1 MGVTEAEF
9 SPWASFCNHDFKE
22 DFLKEEE
29 SGAKYK
35 SEWGKKKRWVR
46 DFLGGPVV
54 KNPPANQGTCV
65 RSPVWED
72 SISLRADKPTN
83 YNNWSQHF

>member
-29 SGAKYK
+29 SGQSIKVSEEK
-35 SEWGKKKRWVR
+35 KKGEWGTS
-46 DFLGGPVV
+46 LVV
-54 KNPPANQGTCV
+54 QWLRILLPIRGRVLDP
-65 RSPVWED
+65 RSE
-72 SISLRADKPTN
+72 IS
-83 YNNWSQHF
+83 

>member
-22 DFLKEEE
+22 DFLKEEQ

-35 SEWGKKKRWVR
+35 SE
-46 DFLGGPVV
+46 
-54 KNPPANQGTCV
+54 
-65 RSPVWED
+65 
-72 SISLRADKPTN
+72 
-83 YNNWSQHF
+83 

>member
-35 SEWGKKKRWVR
+35 SEWGKKKGEWGTS
-46 DFLGGPVV
+46 LVV
-54 KNPPANQGTCV
+54 QWLRILLPIRGRVLDP
-65 RSPVWED
+65 RSE
-72 SISLRADKPTN
+72 IS
-83 YNNWSQHF
+83 